1 MDQEIWC
8 SVLTAIKRA
17 ANRVEPTVRCPL
29 FGDWLIVAMYFW
41 TCWHN
46 RPQCWACDRSHYGRL
61 FRPRKLPSISQFNR
75 RVRTESVQM
84 ILQRIHKDLA
94 KIGLAMPV
102 SFIDGKPL
110 LVSPVSKDPDARR
123 GHVTGGFGKG
133 YKPHAFVTEDL
144 RIPVWSV
151 TALNV
156 HETHV
161 AERKAKPPQ
170 AMCPSLPPQLADAIV
185 LGDGNYDAAD
195 LHKRSELTGSRLVVP
210 LRGMAEHPVTLRQM
224 GPARREHLQVSREH
238 PAIVK
243 YLLKWRIQI
252 ERVFS
257 TLSCHG
263 GGLGPLP
270 SWVRRRERTRRWV
283 GCKITLYHARLQF
296 RNQVAA

>member
-1 MDQEIWC
+1 MDREIW
-8 SVLTAIKRA
+8 SIVLSAIKRA
-17 ANRVEPTVRCPL
+17 ARQVKPTVRSPL
-29 FGDWLIVAMYFW
+29 FGDWLIVAMYYW
-41 TCWHN
+41 TCWHD
-46 RPQCWACDRSHYGRL
+46 RPQCWACDRDHYGRL

-75 RVRTESVQM
+75 RVRTSSVERIM
-84 ILQRIHKDLA
+84 QRVHNDLA

-123 GHVTGGFGKG
+123 GHVTGGIGKG
-133 YKPHAFVTEDL
+133 YKLHAIVTEDQ
-144 RIPVWSV
+144 RIAVWSV

-161 AERKAKPPQ
+161 GE
-170 AMCPSLPPQLADAIV
+170 AMCQHLPPQLDDALI

-195 LHKRSELTGSRLVVP
+195 LHKEIEVTGSRLLVP

-224 GPARREHLQVSREH
+224 GPARREHIQVTEAH
-238 PAIVK
+238 PALVK
-243 YLLKWRIQI
+243 YMLNWRTQI

-257 TLSCHG
+257 MLTCHG

-270 SWVRRRERTRRWV
+270 SWVRRLERTRRWV
-283 GCKITLYHARLQF
+283 GCKIALYHARLQY
-296 RNQVAA
+296 RNRVDA

>member
-1 MDQEIWC
+1 MDREIWRT
-8 SVLTAIKRA
+8 VLSAIKRA
-17 ANRVEPTVRCPL
+17 ARQVDPTARDPV
-29 FGDWLIVAMYFW
+29 FKDWLIVAMYFW
-41 TCWHN
+41 TCWHD
-46 RPQCWACDRSHYGRL
+46 RPQCWACDREHYGRL

-75 RVRTESVQM
+75 RVLTLSVETIM
-84 ILQRIHKDLA
+84 QRVHNDLS

-110 LVSPVSKDPDARR
+110 LVSPVSKDPDARW

-133 YKPHAFVTEDL
+133 YKLHGIVTEDQ
-144 RIPVWSV
+144 RIVVWSL

-161 AERKAKPPQ
+161 AE
-170 AMCPSLPPQLADAIV
+170 AMCDFLRPQLDDGLI

-195 LHKRSELTGSRLVVP
+195 LHKRVERTGLRLLTP

-224 GPARREHLQVSREH
+224 GSARREHIETTAQS
-238 PAIVK
+238 PALVK
-243 YLLKWRIQI
+243 YLLNWRTQI

-257 TLSCHG
+257 MLSCHG

-270 SWVRRRERTRRWV
+270 SWVRRIGRIRRWV
-283 GCKITLYHARLQF
+283 GCKIMLYHARLQY
-296 RNQVAA
+296 RNQVAT